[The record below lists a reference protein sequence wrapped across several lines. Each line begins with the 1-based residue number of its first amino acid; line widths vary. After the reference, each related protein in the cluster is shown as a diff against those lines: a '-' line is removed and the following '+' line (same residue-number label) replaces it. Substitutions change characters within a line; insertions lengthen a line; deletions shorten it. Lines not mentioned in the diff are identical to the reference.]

1 MTDSTQFTQF
11 SAQLRD
17 RARQALHSL
26 AEAQDA
32 EDLYSADVHTGDLE
46 TISRLADDHD
56 VHLPELDPFRTR
68 VA

>member
-1 MTDSTQFTQF
+1 MTEHAQLSQF

-17 RARQALHSL
+17 RAQQALHSL

-32 EDLYSADVHTGDLE
+32 GDLYSAHVHSGDLE
-46 TISRLADDHD
+46 SIARLADDHD
-56 VHLPELDPFRTR
+56 LHLPELDPFRTR